1 MSDNEEDQRKVQ
13 ATASDLRLRLIIYN
27 DYVNLVPLTTDHACL
42 FLISISVLAYK
53 R

>member
-1 MSDNEEDQRKVQ
+1 MADNEEDQRKVQ

-27 DYVNLVPLTTDHACL
+27 DYVSLVPLTTNNAL
-42 FLISISVLAYK
+42 SFLTSISVLAYK